1 MIIRRASTSDL
12 PALQTLFVETIRN
25 TCKEDYNEE
34 QIECWASSVKNRN
47 RWEEKLTRQYF
58 LVAESDDEILGFA
71 SLEDGNTLDFM
82 YVSKDHLRK
91 GVATKLYEYIEMEAR
106 KQGAAFLESDAS
118 ITAKPFFQNLG
129 FSVLKENQN
138 LIDGIEIINY
148 KMRKELE

>member
-1 MIIRRASTSDL
+1 MIIRRAIIGDL
-12 PALQTLFVETIRN
+12 SALQSLFVETIRN

-47 RWEEKLTRQYF
+47 RWEEKLTKQYF
-58 LVAESDDEILGFA
+58 LVAQSDNEILGFA
-71 SLEDGNTLDFM
+71 SLEDGNTLDLM

-91 GVATKLYEYIEMEAR
+91 GVATKLYEEIEMEAR
-106 KQGAAFLESDAS
+106 KQGSVFLVSDVS

-129 FSVLKENQN
+129 FSLLKENQN
-138 LIDGIEIINY
+138 LIEGIEINNY